1 MKEKTMNARQ
11 LAYRGTTTVVLGL
24 LAVGQLIG
32 AAEPPPPA
40 KTATPM
46 VLTEKTERES
56 YWMGVNMARN
66 FKRQGLDL
74 DLKLVVK
81 GMHDVLA
88 GSPLL
93 MSEKELRETMSAF
106 QLELRKRQVL
116 RTRVAAVDNKQAGDA
131 FLAANGKLDGVVTLA
146 NGLQYKVITPGT
158 GRKPTATDTVECRYR
173 GTHLDGTEFDSTDPA
188 GPPAIV
194 KLATPG
200 VIAGWKEALKL
211 MPVGAKWQLFVPAPL
226 AYGQRGVGSDIGPN
240 ETLLFEMELVRIK

>member
-1 MKEKTMNARQ
+1 M
-11 LAYRGTTTVVLGL
+11 LGL
-24 LAVGQLIG
+24 LAGEQLLN
-32 AAEPPPPA
+32 AAEAPSSTTPPDSTPGTVVA
-40 KTATPM
+40 TKTD
-46 VLTEKTERES
+46 RES

-74 DLKLVVK
+74 NLNLVVK

-93 MSEKELRETMSAF
+93 MTEKELRETMSAF

-116 RTRVAAVDNKQAGDA
+116 LTRVTAVDNKRAGDA
-131 FLAANGKLDGVVTLA
+131 FLAENGKKDGVVTLA
-146 NGLQYKVITPGT
+146 NGLQYKVLKAGH

-173 GTHLDGTEFDSTDPA
+173 GTHLDGAEFDSTDLA
-188 GPPAIV
+188 GPPASIR
-194 KLATPG
+194 LGTPG

-226 AYGQRGVGSDIGPN
+226 AYGQRGVGTDIGPN
-240 ETLLFEMELVRIK
+240 ETLIFELELVGIK